1 MISGNPNSPLKK
13 KAISISD
20 KKVFR
25 KGIFTSTIYIVITS
39 RMKNISC
46 PFYIL
51 LAILGFVFLIN
62 DASISQVS
70 SEAILENVSV
80 TAIRDEPNFLWLATY
95 GQGIYRYSKK
105 DDKWTNFSTSNNAI
119 DNDLFSCIAV
129 NDEYVWAGS
138 IEGLFTYD
146 KKRNTWRKRKFA
158 VGGEMGNWIRSLCYD
173 KKENTLWIGRFK
185 NLTELD
191 VKKQKFT
198 EHDLTMNNDPKT
210 NTIKSIK
217 LDGDSLIWFGSES
230 GVHIYNKQVKDSAS
244 SWTFINNKKGF
255 NAEGDAVSI
264 SDFLFEGDNVWFA
277 TDEFVTPQQPNFN
290 IGGIYK
296 FNRKLNWERISK
308 QDGLPGNGIYSLE
321 KTGNKI
327 WVAVYAFDKK
337 NKKEYGKGFVIIDRI
352 SGKVSNVD
360 LNQTNISS
368 SLVQTLYFDG
378 SLMWVGTDKGLYK
391 YSIANPLA
399 EWNRK
404 KEVPK
409 KNKKK

>member
-1 MISGNPNSPLKK
+1 MISGNPNFPQKK
-13 KAISISD
+13 KAISIFHKSN
-20 KKVFR
+20 
-25 KGIFTSTIYIVITS
+25 FTLLIRLTNILRIT
-39 RMKNISC
+39 NISRQSI
-46 PFYIL
+46 FL
-51 LAILGFVFLIN
+51 LAILTFAFLVN
-62 DASISQVS
+62 DSSISQVS

-80 TAIRDEPNFLWLATY
+80 TAIRDEPSYLWLATY
-95 GQGIYRYSKK
+95 GQGIYKYSKK
-105 DDKWTNFSTSNNAI
+105 DDKWTNFSSGNNSI

-129 NDEYVWAGS
+129 NDDYVWAGS

-198 EHDLTMNNDPKT
+198 EHDLTKNNDPKT

-217 LDGDSLIWFGSES
+217 MDGDSLIWFGSES
-230 GVHIYNKQVKDSAS
+230 GVHVYNKHVKDSS
-244 SWTFINNKKGF
+244 SAWTFINNKKGF
-255 NAEGDAVSI
+255 NTEGDAVSV
-264 SDFLFEGDNVWFA
+264 SDFLFDGENVWFA

-290 IGGIYK
+290 LGGIYK
-296 FNRKLNWERISK
+296 FNRKLDWERISK

-327 WVAVYAFDKK
+327 WAAVYAFDKK

-352 SGKVSNVD
+352 TGKVLSID

-378 SLMWVGTDKGLYK
+378 SAMWVGTDKGLYN
-391 YSIANPLA
+391 YSITNPLA
-399 EWNRK
+399 EWKEK